1 MTFSALGFC
10 EIKIARQKPCKLLR
24 CCGRRCCF
32 CLTTAKSAQKLWA
45 IFTMFVFH
53 WVGEKVY
60 LSFERC
66 WRCLLGWQRPSSSD
80 WNTDERWWD
89 GHEQQQRVISGCN
102 KTGKFWHLSSFLVNT
117 RFFSCPARA
126 VVAVAAFVAVVVVVV
141 LQKRNLFICRKR
153 WHTQKPIENFLLVSC
168 MCVLSLSLLHFTLQ
182 IFQAFLIGSPQAPTS
197 LQTSGFWLAFA
208 FFSHR
213 RSRGCS
219 RRELSSRL
227 CLSLR
232 PTPGRCCS
240 SPSLT
245 SVARGRERRKRGRET
260 NRKEKREREGACV
273 RVREREGACVC
284 VRERRC
290 MRRIADTSTER

>member
-1 MTFSALGFC
+1 MQATS
-10 EIKIARQKPCKLLR
+10 LLR
-24 CCGRRCCF
+24 PPLLLLPDNGKISAKTLSDFHNVCF
-32 CLTTAKSAQKLWA
+32 SLGGQ
-45 IFTMFVFH
+45 
-53 WVGEKVY
+53 KVY

-66 WRCLLGWQRPSSSD
+66 WRCLLGWLRPSSSD
-80 WNTDERWWD
+80 WNTDERGWD

-126 VVAVAAFVAVVVVVV
+126 VVAVAAFVAVVVVV
-141 LQKRNLFICRKR
+141 QKRNLFICRKR

-273 RVREREGACVC
+273 C